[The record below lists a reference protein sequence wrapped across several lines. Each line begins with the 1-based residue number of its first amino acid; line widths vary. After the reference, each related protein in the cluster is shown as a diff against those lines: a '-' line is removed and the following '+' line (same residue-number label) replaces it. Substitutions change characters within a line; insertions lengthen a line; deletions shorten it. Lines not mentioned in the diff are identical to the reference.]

1 MLRLARAEPSTL
13 LSGVRERVAKLA
25 GEGQTSFAELG
36 VCLYKYGT
44 PKTLATLT
52 SRGIGLCFVLQGGK
66 RLEVASLLLQAE
78 PGHMLV
84 VTRGADLE
92 VVVRAE
98 ALDRPYLA
106 LSVWLDPER
115 VARALLRL
123 AGLEDTTEVAEAAE
137 SLPAFTTSPTSG
149 IVSAVERLL
158 DAVED
163 AVSRATIAPLILD
176 ELMFRLLRT
185 DAAGAVRAAMG
196 PPDDVARIL
205 DVMQF
210 IRKNHT
216 RKLTVSVLAK
226 QAGMSASS
234 FAHRFPRIAHLS
246 PMKYVREVRLE
257 RARTLLGE
265 NGARPIDAAMEVG
278 FETASHFTREF
289 KRRYGV
295 PPSRYRKRIRL
306 PHPP

>member
-1 MLRLARAEPSTL
+1 MLDGIRARVGNLAD
-13 LSGVRERVAKLA
+13 
-25 GEGQTSFAELG
+25 EGQTPFEDLG
-36 VCLYKYGT
+36 MCLLRYGVRT
-44 PKTLATLT
+44 SLSALT
-52 SRGIGLCFVLQGGK
+52 SRGIGLCFVLQGSK
-66 RLEVASLLLQAE
+66 RTEVASRVLQAL

-84 VTRGADLE
+84 VTRGADLKA
-92 VVVRAE
+92 VVHAD
-98 ALDRPYLA
+98 APDRPYLA
-106 LSVWLDPER
+106 LSVWFDPER

-123 AGLEDTTEVAEAAE
+123 APEATTQVAERAQA
-137 SLPAFTTSPTSG
+137 LPAFITTPTVG
-149 IVSAVERLL
+149 IVAAVERLL
-158 DAVED
+158 DAAED
-163 AVSRATIAPLILD
+163 PVDRTTIAPLILD

-210 IRKNHT
+210 IRDNHT

-226 QAGMSASS
+226 RAGMSASH
-234 FAHRFPRIAHLS
+234 FAHRFPRIAQLS

-265 NGARPIDAAMEVG
+265 KGARPTDAATEVG
-278 FETASHFTREF
+278 FETAAHFTREF

-295 PPSRYRKRIRL
+295 PPSRYRERVVS
-306 PHPP
+306 P